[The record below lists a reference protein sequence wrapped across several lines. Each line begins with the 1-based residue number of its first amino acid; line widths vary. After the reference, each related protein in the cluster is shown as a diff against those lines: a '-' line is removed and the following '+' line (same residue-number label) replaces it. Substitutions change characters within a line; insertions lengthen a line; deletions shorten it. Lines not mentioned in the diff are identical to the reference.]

1 MITRCL
7 SCEQS
12 ATRYEQ
18 QRAFSTQAMNTK
30 ENGETKKK
38 KKKKKIKH
46 YVLFFRRCIDIY
58 TQTQKIIEI
67 LPKV

>member
-30 ENGETKKK
+30 ETGETKKK
-38 KKKKKIKH
+38 KKKDKTLCALLQEVH
-46 YVLFFRRCIDIY
+46 RHLHTD
-58 TQTQKIIEI
+58 TENH
-67 LPKV
+67 